1 MNKLLIVFGLTT
13 LLGATGCE
21 HQPVLEPVI
30 EAPEVETPK
39 PSLACLALGD
49 SYTIGHGVPV
59 AARFPVQLRLKL
71 TEADLAVDTMQ
82 LIAKTG
88 WTTGDLKSAIG
99 NTQLAADTFDLV
111 TLLIGVNNQFRGFS
125 LSAYE
130 PEFADLLETAIR
142 FAGNRPERVFVLS
155 IPDYGVT
162 PFGQNRPNPAQI
174 SQEIDAFNAINRA
187 VAESR
192 GVSYFDITPISRE
205 ALNDPSLLAADQLHP
220 SGKMYARWVDLLLPT
235 VLERLK
241 P

>member
-1 MNKLLIVFGLTT
+1 MNKLLILFGLST
-13 LLGATGCE
+13 LLSANGCE
-21 HQPVLEPVI
+21 HQPLVEPV
-30 EAPEVETPK
+30 VETPEEEVPK
-39 PSLACLALGD
+39 PPLACLALGD
-49 SYTIGHGVPV
+49 SYTIGHGVPI

-71 TEADLAVDTMQ
+71 IEADLPVDTMQ
-82 LIAKTG
+82 IIAKTG
-88 WTTGDLKSAIG
+88 WTTADLKSAIG

-130 PEFADLLETAIR
+130 LEFADLLETAIR

-174 SQEIDAFNAINRA
+174 SQEIDAFNAVNRT
-187 VAESR
+187 VTESR

-235 VLERLK
+235 VLERIK

>member
-1 MNKLLIVFGLTT
+1 MNKLLILFGL
-13 LLGATGCE
+13 LAFFGANGCE
-21 HQPVLEPVI
+21 HPSAVEPVI
-30 EAPEVETPK
+30 EVPVTDEKRP
-39 PSLACLALGD
+39 LACLALGD
-49 SYTIGHGVPV
+49 SYTIGQGVPV
-59 AARFPVQLRLKL
+59 AARFPVQLRQKL
-71 TEADLAVDTMQ
+71 MEADLQVDTMQ
-82 LIAKTG
+82 IIAKTG
-88 WTTGDLKSAIG
+88 WTTGDLKSTIG
-99 NTQLAADTFDLV
+99 NTQLASDTFDVV

-130 PEFADLLETAIR
+130 PEFADLLEMAIQ

-174 SQEIDAFNAINRA
+174 SLEIDAFNAANRA
-187 VAESR
+187 ITESR

-205 ALNDPSLLAADQLHP
+205 ALNDPSLLASDQLHP
-220 SGKMYARWVDLLLPT
+220 SGKMYDRWVDLLLPT